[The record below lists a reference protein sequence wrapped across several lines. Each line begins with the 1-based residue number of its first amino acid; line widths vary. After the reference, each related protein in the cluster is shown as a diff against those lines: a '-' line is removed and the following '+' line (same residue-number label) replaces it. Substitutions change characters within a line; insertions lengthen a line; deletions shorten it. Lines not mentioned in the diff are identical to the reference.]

1 MSIVFLEHYKD
12 KIHVVDVYVMYNVY
26 IYIMYIY
33 YIYII
38 ILYIYIYIYII
49 ILYLYT
55 MEHSKASQLMIT
67 NLVKVIYVNTKVRCM
82 QAKKYDKS

>member
-26 IYIMYIY
+26 IYNVY
-33 YIYII
+33 
-38 ILYIYIYIYII
+38 ILYIYIYYNIIYIYYII
-49 ILYLYT
+49 ILYLYI
-55 MEHSKASQLMIT
+55 MEHSKASKLMIT

>member
-26 IYIMYIY
+26 IYIYIYIMYIY

-38 ILYIYIYIYII
+38 ILYIYIYYNIIFIYNGTQQSISANDYQ
-49 ILYLYT
+49 LGKSNLC
-55 MEHSKASQLMIT
+55 EHKSKVHASQEI
-67 NLVKVIYVNTKVRCM
+67 
-82 QAKKYDKS
+82 

>member
-1 MSIVFLEHYKD
+1 MFLELYKD

-26 IYIMYIY
+26 IYIYNVYILYIY
-33 YIYII
+33 YNI
-38 ILYIYIYIYII
+38 IYIYIYII
-49 ILYLYT
+49 ILYLYI
-55 MEHSKASQLMIT
+55 MEHSKASKLMIT

>member
-1 MSIVFLEHYKD
+1 MFLVHYKD

-26 IYIMYIY
+26 IYNVYIL

-38 ILYIYIYIYII
+38 ILYIYYII
-49 ILYLYT
+49 ILYLYI
-55 MEHSKASQLMIT
+55 MEHSKASKLMIT